1 MTNPGPYLL
10 NGAKY
15 SQEELIAFCEARL
28 RTSATP
34 PWEQAL
40 CRFIRDYFDETVPLV
55 QKTSGT
61 TGDPTSIAL
70 QRPAMVRSAEMTLR
84 RFNLLPGDRA
94 LLCLPV
100 EYIAGKMM
108 VVRALVGGLDLV
120 TVEPSGNPLRKLE
133 NAAGTELKD
142 QGSMEAAETE
152 LEDLESDEVAETELK
167 DPESVEE
174 EMEDLESE
182 SVKGE
187 QEDSVSMKAVDF
199 AAMVPLQLHETL
211 KDVGSRTKLEKIGK
225 LLIGGG
231 EINPALREEV
241 GKLRNAEVYES
252 FAMSETYTHFAV
264 RRISGERPDPYFR
277 VFKGVKIGTDRRGC
291 LVVDVPGV
299 SNGAVVSNDLVRLG
313 GDQEFE
319 WLGRIDNVIKSGGG
333 KIVPEILE
341 KKIAELTGR
350 EVLVLGVPDS
360 KLGQK
365 LVLVVEEESLKADQP
380 DSYDSRSTQ
389 PNAEPSA
396 GNLSRP
402 TRSDSNYFMS
412 TIHQKDKQSAD
423 KLSDEIRQN
432 GKQTAEKLT
441 EAARKKESH
450 SKINQPGKE
459 SVQTVFSKAILS
471 KVLQKHELPKEIIT
485 IPSFPRNRS
494 MKIDRNAAVHI
505 ITGKR
510 IKNTN

>member
-1 MTNPGPYLL
+1 MINPEPYLL
-10 NGAKY
+10 NGTEY
-15 SQEELIAFCEARL
+15 SHEALIAFCEAQL
-28 RTSATP
+28 RVPGTP
-34 PWEQAL
+34 PWEKAL

-61 TGDPTSIAL
+61 TGDPTIIPL

-84 RFNLLPGDRA
+84 HFNLLPGDRV

-120 TVEPSGNPLRKLE
+120 TVEPSGSPFEKLE
-133 NAAGTELKD
+133 NAAETELKD
-142 QGSMEAAETE
+142 LGAVEAVETE

-167 DPESVEE
+167 DPGSVEATEAEQQDPESVEE
-174 EMEDLESE
+174 EMEDLESGKGALEDPGSVEGELQDLESE

-187 QEDSVSMKAVDF
+187 QENSVSMKAVDF

-211 KDVGSRTKLEKIGK
+211 KDAGSRAKLEQIGK

-231 EINPALREEV
+231 EISPALREEV
-241 GKLRNAEVYES
+241 GKLRSVEVFES

-264 RRISGERPDPYFR
+264 RRINGEQPDPF
-277 VFKGVKIGTDRRGC
+277 FKVLEGVQIWTDRRGC

-299 SNGAVVSNDLVRLG
+299 TDRTVVSNDLVRLA

-319 WLGRIDNVIKSGGG
+319 WLGRIDNVIKSGGV

-341 KKIAELTGR
+341 KKIAELTGQ
-350 EVLVLGVPDS
+350 EVLVLGVPDK

-365 LVLVVEEESLKADQP
+365 LVLVVEEETVSGAASFAKEH
-380 DSYDSRSTQ
+380 S
-389 PNAEPSA
+389 
-396 GNLSRP
+396 
-402 TRSDSNYFMS
+402 
-412 TIHQKDKQSAD
+412 
-423 KLSDEIRQN
+423 
-432 GKQTAEKLT
+432 QTL
-441 EAARKKESH
+441 
-450 SKINQPGKE
+450 
-459 SVQTVFSKAILS
+459 FSKAFLS

-485 IPSFPRNRS
+485 IPSFPRNNS
-494 MKIDRNAAVHI
+494 MKIDRNAVVQI
-505 ITGKR
+505 IIGK
-510 IKNTN
+510 K